1 MNELIVLVKGREKI
15 NLQKVSLLYNF
26 VSVTFKFLQL
36 FSLQVQSSRLSS
48 THFHVGSM
56 FGLVTSKYNF

>member
-1 MNELIVLVKGREKI
+1 MNIHGRTVMEI
-15 NLQKVSLLYNF
+15 NLQKVILLYNF

-36 FSLQVQSSRLSS
+36 LSLQVQSSPISS

-56 FGLVTSKYNF
+56 FGLVTSK